1 MLCKIILLKHL
12 FHKFLHKRIDVS
24 WTNLFLCV
32 FNLVDVPDYCAVHPA
47 DILPAPDNCA
57 HYYNCSA
64 VNAALPPRMISRK
77 LVSGVLDAHEMEC
90 TYPDL
95 FDVSSRSCKNFT
107 TVTCKSRP
115 EPPAPCNYKTVL
127 YTLRMCIT
135 ICVLAE
141 ILL

>member
-1 MLCKIILLKHL
+1 MCLGLTCFCI
-12 FHKFLHKRIDVS
+12 
-24 WTNLFLCV
+24 

-64 VNAALPPRMISRK
+64 INAALPPRMISRK
-77 LVSGVLDAHEMEC
+77 LMSGVLDAHEMEC

-95 FDVSSRSCKNFT
+95 FDVSSRSCRNFT

-115 EPPAPCNYKTVL
+115 EPQAPCKNFFIYNVDAYKMFHL
-127 YTLRMCIT
+127 
-135 ICVLAE
+135 CVLKFC
-141 ILL
+141 